1 MSSSNPPESSYVPS
15 HQTPP
20 SPRPRWPIGRWLLTL
35 FVVAAI
41 YVGFIFLTPKS
52 RAQFKWAA
60 AVNALEEGKITE
72 AKQLANEALAIVSD
86 DAPLQMFAAELF
98 YRVDEPE
105 KANEHLE
112 QVVELAGDNP
122 YVLNKASF
130 LFARLGEHEKSLAL
144 ADKVVELAETKRTIH
159 MHRALNQRA
168 YAIALAAADG
178 QASPEQI
185 KQGLID
191 INQALSV
198 FVHEDTVIDNQIANY
213 LDTRGYLELF
223 AGAPKQGLEDL
234 NKAIAVYELV
244 RRELLSQAKV
254 ETPDK
259 VPVAAVAAD
268 KEFQSVLAVLYAHR
282 AAIYEKLNQPEAAEE
297 DLTRAKEF
305 GLNRKKGVW

>member
-1 MSSSNPPESSYVPS
+1 MSSSNPPESSVAPS
-15 HQTPP
+15 QTPP
-20 SPRPRWPIGRWLLTL
+20 GPRPRWPIGRWLLTL

-60 AVNALEEGKITE
+60 AVNALEAGKVTE
-72 AKQLANEALAIVSD
+72 AKQLANEALAIFGD
-86 DAPLQMFAAELF
+86 DASLQRFSAELF

-112 QVVELAGDNP
+112 QAIELADDNP
-122 YVLNKASF
+122 YILNSASF

-144 ADKVVELAETKRTIH
+144 ADKIVELAETQRTIH

-178 QASPEQI
+178 QATPEQI

-198 FVHEDTVIDNQIANY
+198 FVHEDTVIDDQIANY

-223 AGAPKQGLEDL
+223 AGAPQQGLEDL

-244 RRELLSQAKV
+244 RRELLSQAK
-254 ETPDK
+254 EQDPEK
-259 VPVAAVAAD
+259 VPVAAAAAD
-268 KEFQSVLAVLYAHR
+268 KEFQGVLAVLYSHR
-282 AAIYEKLNQPEAAEE
+282 AAIYEKLKQTEAAEE
-297 DLTRAKEF
+297 DLARAKEL
-305 GLNRKKGVW
+305 GLSRKKGIW